1 MPYSLCTTFMIY
13 STMVKGLKSLICSDL
28 LTLMQ
33 DNKSQLH
40 PIEKSLLK
48 TLASNQPMSIKN
60 LSHVTGLNIDQVR
73 RGTEWLKYKNLIS
86 IRDKS
91 TVKISVGT
99 QGLNAIK
106 DQFPERRLVESV
118 KQGLN
123 TMGKLFNAG
132 VFSDNNE
139 RTVAFRYAVHI
150 NKWLAQKPPSAPGG
164 EATLVVLPS
173 SDEASTEELLLKK
186 IHKATLISEDQLS
199 NMSQEELNALDSLKR
214 RHFLIEQKNK
224 DSEIILSDKGRQL
237 LSALQQLNDERLEQE
252 TEKHRINQLTPQ
264 LITSG
269 RWKHVRFSLLDVE
282 ASAPTIY
289 AGKKHPLQNLI
300 DEIKE
305 VFVGMGFL
313 EIEGPLVQPSFWN
326 FDVLFT
332 PQDHPAREM
341 QDTFYVHQ
349 KKQTLPVKDQD
360 IVDKVSRVHRKGWQY
375 EWNLEESKRIVLRT
389 HTTPVTIK
397 YLFDNKLED
406 ARVFTVGR
414 VFRNEKTSYKHL
426 VEFNQ
431 IEGVVTSS
439 AVTLRDLMGLQT
451 EFYSKLGINKV
462 KFWPTYFPYTEPSL
476 QSMIYNETLDKWVEL
491 FGMGIFRPEVTEPL
505 GIKNPVLAWGGGI
518 ERIAMIRFGLSDVR
532 DLYANNLGWLRGV
545 PRYQS

>member
-1 MPYSLCTTFMIY
+1 
-13 STMVKGLKSLICSDL
+13 MVKGLKSLICSDL

-173 SDEASTEELLLKK
+173 SDESSTEELLLKK

-214 RHFLIEQKNK
+214 RHFLTEQKNK

-313 EIEGPLVQPSFWN
+313 EIEGPMIQPSFWN

-332 PQDHPAREM
+332 PQDHPARDM
-341 QDTFYVHQ
+341 QDTFYIHQ
-349 KKQTLPVKDQD
+349 KKQTLPAMDQN
-360 IVDKVSRVHRKGWQY
+360 IVDNVSGIHTRGWQY
-375 EWNLEESKRIVLRT
+375 EWDFEESKRIVLRT

-397 YLFDNKLED
+397 YLADSKLED
-406 ARVFTVGR
+406 SRVFTVGR

-439 AVTLRDLMGLQT
+439 GVTLRDLMGLQT
-451 EFYSKLGINKV
+451 EFYSKLGISKV

-518 ERIAMIRFGLSDVR
+518 ERIAMIRFGLNDVR

>member
-1 MPYSLCTTFMIY
+1 MIY
-13 STMVKGLKSLICSDL
+13 STTVKGLKSLICSDIVR
-28 LTLMQ
+28 LMQ
-33 DNKSQLH
+33 ENQSQLH
-40 PIEKSLLK
+40 PIERSLLK
-48 TLASNQPMSIKN
+48 TLVSSQPMSIES

-73 RGTEWLKYKNLIS
+73 RGIEWLKYKNLIS

-91 TVKISVGT
+91 TVKISIGKN
-99 QGLNAIK
+99 GLKAIQN
-106 DQFPERRLVESV
+106 QFPERRLVESV
-118 KQGLN
+118 KQGFN
-123 TMGKLFNAG
+123 TMKKLSTAR
-132 VFSDNNE
+132 VFDDNNE
-139 RTVAFRYAVHI
+139 MTVAFRYAVHI
-150 NKWLAQKPPSAPGG
+150 NKWLAQETPSAPG
-164 EATLVVLPS
+164 EEPALVVLPR
-173 SDEASTEELLLKK
+173 SDESSPEELLLKK
-186 IHKATLISEDQLS
+186 IYTATVRSEDQVS
-199 NMSQEELNALDSLKR
+199 TMSQKELKAFDSLKR
-214 RHFLIEQKNK
+214 RHFVIEQKSK

-237 LSALQQLNDERLEQE
+237 LKLQKLDDLRVEQE
-252 TEKHRINQLTPQ
+252 TEKNRINQLTPK

-269 RWKHVRFSLLDVE
+269 EWKHVRFKLLDVE
-282 ASAPTIY
+282 ASAPSIH
-289 AGKKHPLQNLI
+289 AGKKHPLQNLV

-349 KKQTLPVKDQD
+349 KKQTMPVKDQN
-360 IVDKVSRVHRKGWQY
+360 IVDKVSSVHRKGWQY
-375 EWNLEESKRIVLRT
+375 EWDLEESKRIVLRT
-389 HTTPVTIK
+389 HTTPVTIR
-397 YLFDNKLED
+397 YLSDNKLED

-426 VEFNQ
+426 VEFSQ

-505 GIKNPVLAWGGGI
+505 GINNPVLAWGGGI
-518 ERIAMIRFGLSDVR
+518 ERIAMTRFSLSDVR
-532 DLYANNLGWLRGV
+532 DLYANNLGWLRSV
-545 PRYQS
+545 PIYQL

>member
-1 MPYSLCTTFMIY
+1 
-13 STMVKGLKSLICSDL
+13 MVKGLKSLICSDIL
-28 LTLMQ
+28 RLMQ
-33 DNKSQLH
+33 DNESQLH

-48 TLASNQPMSIKN
+48 TLASNQPMSIEN
-60 LSHVTGLNIDQVR
+60 LSHITGLNIDQVR
-73 RGTEWLKYKNLIS
+73 RGIEWLKYKNLIS

-91 TVKISVGT
+91 IVKISIGRN
-99 QGLNAIK
+99 GLNAIK
-106 DQFPERRLVESV
+106 NQFPERRLVELV
-118 KQGLN
+118 KQGFD
-123 TMGKLFNAG
+123 TMKKLSNAG
-132 VFSDNNE
+132 AFNDNNE

-150 NKWLAQKPPSAPGG
+150 NKWLAQQPPSARGE
-164 EATLVVLPS
+164 EATLVVLPG
-173 SDEASTEELLLKK
+173 SDESSPEEVLLKK
-186 IHKATLISEDQLS
+186 IYTATVKSEDQVPS
-199 NMSQEELNALDSLKR
+199 NMSQEELKAFDSLKR
-214 RHFLIEQKNK
+214 RHFVTEQKSK

-237 LSALQQLNDERLEQE
+237 LTLQQLDDQLEQE
-252 TEKHRINQLTPQ
+252 TEKHLINQLTSQ

-269 RWKHVRFSLLDVE
+269 RWKHVKFSLLDVE
-282 ASAPTIY
+282 APAPSIH
-289 AGKKHPLQNLI
+289 AGKKHPLQNLV

-313 EIEGPLVQPSFWN
+313 EIEGPLIQSSFWN

-349 KKQTLPVKDQD
+349 KKQTMPAKDQNM
-360 IVDKVSRVHRKGWQY
+360 VDKVSSIHTKGWQY
-375 EWNLEESKRIVLRT
+375 EWDLEESKRIVMRT

-397 YLFDNKLED
+397 FLSDNKLED

-431 IEGVVTSS
+431 IEGVVTRSG
-439 AVTLRDLMGLQT
+439 VTLRDLMGLQT
-451 EFYSKLGINKV
+451 EFYSKLGIKKV

-545 PRYQS
+545 PKYQS